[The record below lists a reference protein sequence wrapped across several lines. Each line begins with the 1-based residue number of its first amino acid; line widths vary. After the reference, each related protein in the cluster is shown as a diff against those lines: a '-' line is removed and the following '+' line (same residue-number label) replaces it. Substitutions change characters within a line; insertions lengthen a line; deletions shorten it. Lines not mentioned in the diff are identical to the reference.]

1 MSVAPF
7 LSEPRPGL
15 GVRSAGDAS
24 LRPLPKL
31 AVVIPALNEAE
42 TIGSVIAAVP
52 RRLDGVGAVDV
63 ILVDDG
69 SRDETR
75 QRAIAAGV
83 DVIATHPQRR
93 GLVSSF
99 KEGVRE
105 ALRRGAS
112 IVVNLD
118 ADGQHD
124 PAFIPRLIEP
134 IVAGEADIVLGVRPL
149 AHAAGE
155 MSPVRRQGNRVG
167 SWIARRT
174 LGIEISDVTSGYRAF
189 SREALMRLNVI
200 SDYTYTV
207 ETLIQA
213 VGKRLTVAEV
223 TVPVRPR
230 LVGESRMTRSVTS
243 YIRKTGGQALRSV
256 LRQHLVALFMRMAFA
271 TGFTAFLCTTLFLLG
286 YHADGAGR
294 HLPALLAALLFS
306 VLSVGFF
313 VSSLIADGINSS
325 RRLLED
331 ALYHLKCLE
340 LGEPTSPRDVH

>member
-1 MSVAPF
+1 MSSAPL
-7 LSEPRPGL
+7 LSEPR
-15 GVRSAGDAS
+15 VRPDARLIVDPR
-24 LRPLPKL
+24 LRPLPTL

-42 TIGSVIAAVP
+42 TIGAVIAAVP
-52 RRLDGVGAVDV
+52 RRIEGVGAVEV

-69 SRDETR
+69 SRDETCE
-75 QRAIAAGV
+75 RAIAAGV
-83 DVIATHPQRR
+83 DAIAAHPQRR
-93 GLVSSF
+93 GLVSAF
-99 KEGVRE
+99 KAGVRE

-124 PAFIPRLIEP
+124 PSFIPRLIAP
-134 IVAGEADIVLGVRPL
+134 ILAAEADIVLGVRPL
-149 AHAAGE
+149 ADAAGE

-167 SWIARRT
+167 SWLARRT
-174 LGIEISDVTSGYRAF
+174 LGLDVTDVTSGYRAF
-189 SREALMRLNVI
+189 SREALMRLNVV
-200 SDYTYTV
+200 SEYTYTV

-213 VGKRLTVAEV
+213 AGKHLTVAEV
-223 TVPVRPR
+223 AVPVRPR

-256 LRQHLVALFMRMAFA
+256 LRQHLVALFVRMAFA
-271 TGFTAFLCTTLFLLG
+271 TGFVAFLCTGLFLLG

-340 LGEPTSPRDVH
+340 LGEPTGPRDAR